1 MEMNNYLP
9 TSKVQKLNNKVCEKI
24 SCLKTN
30 NWDRELK
37 YAQQIDETTDKDY
50 LHIVASEILKDKG
63 RLILD
68 KPRAYEA
75 HALLL
80 RLYILLYYKHSSE
93 KLYSEYILPELL
105 SYLNKDFFEWYNPAI
120 TELDKVLDAE
130 KRVNLLL
137 AANEQ
142 ARPLFEIKGLSDA
155 NWDQLF
161 KEYNRESLFIYYI
174 EKIKD
179 YSASHDMAPEE
190 AHIWYH
196 AKEFLNTIY
205 KLDNPENYIGRIES
219 SVHKYFSDYNYS
231 NLIILCMYGM
241 MKSIKDDHHFDK
253 AIEKIESWQWKSI
266 ICKDEMENYIE
277 QIANSIDNGKI
288 VINYNYVSSTPNKV
302 TVDDADGQLVQRL
315 REEIESLKN
324 TIDSLQDRNDKQKEE
339 IDRLNNIIKSFETD
353 PKLEDNKSV
362 IDIKLDIKTKLEY
375 LCLLFEN
382 SGVNFDEYGVKAK
395 MSRLLQFFTGIDA
408 STCNTYCSYRGYK
421 YQRHEKEILEMNEYL
436 ASINCMALVTDKDT
450 N

>member
-1 MEMNNYLP
+1 M
-9 TSKVQKLNNKVCEKI
+9 
-24 SCLKTN
+24 
-30 NWDRELK
+30 
-37 YAQQIDETTDKDY
+37 YAQQIDESTDNDY
-50 LHIVASEILKDKG
+50 LHIVASEIFKDKG

-105 SYLNKDFFEWYNPAI
+105 SYLNKELYGWYNPAI
-120 TELDKVLDAE
+120 IMLDKILDAE
-130 KRVNLLL
+130 NKVKSLLP
-137 AANEQ
+137 ANEQ

-266 ICKDEMENYIE
+266 ICKDEMEDYIE

-288 VINYNYVSSTPNKV
+288 VINYNYVSSTPNKE

-315 REEIESLKN
+315 REEIESLRNEIQSLTNDIEALNNENHNLINKN
-324 TIDSLQDRNDKQKEE
+324 SELIDENT
-339 IDRLNNIIKSFETD
+339 RLNNENKELNERIIPQDDEPTD
-353 PKLEDNKSV
+353 GASE
-362 IDIKLDIKTKLEY
+362 
-375 LCLLFEN
+375 EN
-382 SGVNFDEYGVKAK
+382 SEISPANKVKIEFFCKMCEEFEIDVYKYGNPATI
-395 MSRLLQFFTGIDA
+395 SRLVEIITGVEAQQGKRYFTYRKKGKFVNDDTHRDA
-408 STCNTYCSYRGYK
+408 I
-421 YQRHEKEILEMNEYL
+421 KEINRLLEKLGLKWN
-436 ASINCMALVTDKDT
+436 I
-450 N
+450 

>member
-1 MEMNNYLP
+1 
-9 TSKVQKLNNKVCEKI
+9 
-24 SCLKTN
+24 
-30 NWDRELK
+30 
-37 YAQQIDETTDKDY
+37 
-50 LHIVASEILKDKG
+50 
-63 RLILD
+63 
-68 KPRAYEA
+68 
-75 HALLL
+75 
-80 RLYILLYYKHSSE
+80 
-93 KLYSEYILPELL
+93 
-105 SYLNKDFFEWYNPAI
+105 
-120 TELDKVLDAE
+120 
-130 KRVNLLL
+130 
-137 AANEQ
+137 
-142 ARPLFEIKGLSDA
+142 
-155 NWDQLF
+155 
-161 KEYNRESLFIYYI
+161 
-174 EKIKD
+174 
-179 YSASHDMAPEE
+179 
-190 AHIWYH
+190 
-196 AKEFLNTIY
+196 
-205 KLDNPENYIGRIES
+205 
-219 SVHKYFSDYNYS
+219 
-231 NLIILCMYGM
+231 MYGM